1 MKSAAWLENRRR
13 GIGGSDANIILGG
26 DKMKI
31 HALWEEKL
39 GLREPENLDWVLQV
53 QIGSATEELNRL
65 FFEHDTGRAVTHR
78 NADTKS
84 RYPWIRCE
92 LDGVTTTAQGLPA
105 IIEFKN
111 VSAFAKPDE
120 IVARYMP
127 QVAHNAYCHGVEWGI
142 LSVIFG
148 NHKRETIEMQIDEG
162 YTMALLSAEEAFWRC
177 VETKVAPG
185 GFVPVVTPAIPVRRV
200 DMKGNNLWH
209 TSAADWLENKDSHA
223 AFISAA
229 EAIKLMVEPDTKE
242 AFGAGIRAVRAKNG
256 AITIRK
262 SDVAS

>member
-1 MKSAAWLENRRR
+1 MKDAAWHANRRK
-13 GIGGSDANIILGG
+13 GLGGSDANIILGG

-111 VSAFAKPDE
+111 VSAFAKSDE

-177 VETKVAPG
+177 VETKVTPG
-185 GFVPVVTPAIPVRRV
+185 GFVPVVTPAIPARRV
-200 DMKGNNLWH
+200 DMKASNAWAMHASAWINNR
-209 TSAADWLENKDSHA
+209 TYAKAFDAAVKELKTL
-223 AFISAA
+223 I
-229 EAIKLMVEPDTKE
+229 EPDVVEAYGHGIKATRSKAGAVTIKE
-242 AFGAGIRAVRAKNG
+242 
-256 AITIRK
+256 T
-262 SDVAS
+262 